1 MAIWFKTPTTEEAQK
16 LHSQTMVSMLGIE
29 VTAITEDSMV
39 ATMPVDERT
48 TQIHGISHGGVSV
61 VLAETL

>member
-1 MAIWFKTPTTEEAQK
+1 
-16 LHSQTMVSMLGIE
+16 MLAIE
-29 VTAITEDSMV
+29 VTAITEGSMV

-48 TQIHGISHGGVSV
+48 TQIHGILNGGASV

>member
-1 MAIWFKTPTTEEAQK
+1 MLAID
-16 LHSQTMVSMLGIE
+16 

-48 TQIHGISHGGVSV
+48 TQIHVILHGGASV
-61 VLAETL
+61 VLADTL